1 MRAIF
6 IVLSVFLVSLVFAQF
21 EFDSSH
27 LLKDPSV
34 SSELYKTCTIFHVEK
49 IQIAP
54 EIEFTKSQ
62 QNLKIP
68 ISCPWQS
75 FVFGAH
81 LPIIRKTI
89 TYDDKSKSPIGI
101 GDMSVTAAFRSYF
114 KGDIKGWQID
124 YAGNFTLKL
133 PTGDKDKTVTIED
146 FDYTAPMGSGSL
158 DMIFSGNF
166 LFKRGV
172 YSELFIDIQYR
183 LNGRNKD
190 EVKLGNSFN
199 IKGKYGFIQFEP
211 KFDGYITI
219 LVLSTGDG
227 DVNDP
232 IGPDK
237 IESSMFIIDIIPG
250 LHYLTSLGMAKVSI
264 AVPLITRAD
273 IKFTRDISV
282 RFGLSK
288 EF

>member
-1 MRAIF
+1 MKVVF
-6 IVLSVFLVSLVFAQF
+6 ILLLVFSVTMVFAQF
-21 EFDSSH
+21 EEGSH
-27 LLKDPSV
+27 LFKDPSV

-49 IQIAP
+49 FQISP
-54 EIEFTKSQ
+54 EIEFTQSQ

-68 ISCPWQS
+68 LSCPWKN

-81 LPIIRKTI
+81 IPIIRKTI

-101 GDMSVTAAFRSYF
+101 GDMSVTAAFRSYL
-114 KGDIKGWQID
+114 KADIKGWQVD
-124 YAGNFTLKL
+124 YAGNLTVKL
-133 PTGDKDKTVTIED
+133 PTGNKDKIVTINGVD
-146 FDYTAPMGSGSL
+146 SIAPMGSGSL
-158 DMIFSGNF
+158 DMIFSGNL

-172 YSELFIDIQYR
+172 YSELFTDIQFR

-190 EVKLGNSFN
+190 EAKLGNSLN

-219 LVLSTGDG
+219 LIFLNGDG

-237 IESSMFIIDIIPG
+237 IESSMFIIDIIPE
-250 LHYLTSLGMAKVSI
+250 LHYLTSVGMAKVSI
-264 AVPLITRAD
+264 TVPMITSAD

-282 RFGLSK
+282 RFGLTK